1 MNNKK
6 IRAIG
11 AFVLVVLWLGLA
23 VFAWF
28 KPADEL
34 SLSERRALKQFPTL
48 SGETVLKGE
57 FMTAFESYTLDQ
69 FPLRDTFRKLKAL
82 VSFNVLDQKDNNGI
96 FIHDGYAAKVEYPL
110 NEKSVSFALEKFNK
124 IRDRYL
130 KAGGCK
136 IYAAVVPDKSYY
148 LAGES
153 GTLTMDY
160 DKLFTMVRE
169 GMPWAKYV
177 DLTGDLS
184 LEDYYYTD
192 THWRQEKLIPAA
204 ERLCQAMGV
213 PAPQAGDYT
222 VTETVKD
229 FYGVYYGQAALP
241 MDSEPLYTM
250 RSDLLEGCTV
260 LNHETGARTD
270 VYDLGKLTDP
280 KSHDPY
286 DIYLSGATALLTI
299 ENPNAK
305 TNKELIVFRDSFGSS
320 MIPLLVQGYRTVT
333 IVDLRYMSSDYLN
346 QYIRFRGQDV
356 LFLYSSLVLNSAFTL
371 K

>member
-11 AFVLVVLWLGLA
+11 ALVLAVLWLGLTA
-23 VFAWF
+23 FAWL

-34 SLSERRALKQFPTL
+34 SLSERRQLKQFPAV
-48 SGETVLKGE
+48 SGESIMSGK
-57 FMTAFESYTLDQ
+57 FMTDFESYTLDQ
-69 FPLRDTFRKLKAL
+69 FPLRDTFRKLKAS
-82 VSFNVLDQKDNNGI
+82 VAFKVLGQNDNNDI
-96 FIHDGYAAKVEYPL
+96 FLHDGYAAKVEYPL
-110 NEKSVSFALEKFNK
+110 DEKSVSFALEKFNK

-148 LAGES
+148 MGEDS
-153 GTLTMDY
+153 GILTMDY
-160 DKLFTMVRE
+160 DQLFTMME
-169 GMPWAKYV
+169 QGMPWAKHI
-177 DLTGDLS
+177 DLTGTLT

-204 ERLCQAMGV
+204 ATLCQAMGV
-213 PAPQAGDYT
+213 PGPQAGDYT
-222 VTETVKD
+222 QEETVKD

-241 MDSEPLYTM
+241 MDPEPLYTM
-250 RSDLLEGCTV
+250 RSDLISGCTV
-260 LNHETGARTD
+260 FNHETGARTE
-270 VYDLGKLTDP
+270 VYDMGKLSDP

-320 MIPLLVQGYRTVT
+320 MIPLLLQGYRTVT
-333 IVDLRYMSSDYLN
+333 VVDLRYMSSDFLN